1 MADIVQG
8 TELWFKQ
15 RLGKVTASRMGDMTA
30 KTKAGYG
37 ASRANYKAEKLIE
50 RLTGAQQDTYKS
62 PSMQWGND
70 QEPYAR
76 EAYSFYTNNEVV
88 ETGFVVHP
96 LIENAGASPDGL
108 IGDDGM
114 LEIKCPNTSTMLE
127 YLETEKIPANYM
139 KQIQW
144 QLACCD
150 RHWCDFAAYDP
161 RLPEEMRLLVIR
173 VERNNDMIA
182 ELEQETLKF
191 LAELDETEALL
202 RKKYMKG

>member
-37 ASRANYKAEKLIE
+37 ATRATYKAEKLIE

-62 PSMQWGND
+62 PAMQWGND